1 MYLLRLAALP
11 IAALLAACIS
21 AGSGS
26 AATDVTAIRTAR
38 AEQNRAIVDG
48 NASFWTDDVTVR
60 SGLGALVTGRAA
72 YRERIVANGPSGR
85 RLVYVRMPRSI
96 EIGQRWPLAFETG
109 TWTARL
115 GDIRGQEMM
124 GGRYSAQW
132 VNRDGRWLIRSEVFL
147 ALTCPAS
154 RGPAASA
161 PCFDAGARCGSVRAR
176 RREGSQGERI

>member
-1 MYLLRLAALP
+1 MYPLRLAALP

-26 AATDVTAIRTAR
+26 AAKDVTAIRTAR

-48 NASFWTDDVTVR
+48 NADRIASFWTDDVTVR

-85 RLVYVRMPRSI
+85 RLVYVRMARSI

-115 GDIRGQEMM
+115 GDIRGQEMI

-132 VNRDGRWLIRSEVFL
+132 AKRD
-147 ALTCPAS
+147 
-154 RGPAASA
+154 
-161 PCFDAGARCGSVRAR
+161 
-176 RREGSQGERI
+176 

>member
-48 NASFWTDDVTVR
+48 NADRIASFWTDDVTVR

-85 RLVYVRMPRSI
+85 RPRYVRMAGSI

-109 TWTARL
+109 TWTSRL
-115 GDIRGQEMM
+115 GGSRRPEMRG
-124 GGRYSAQW
+124 
-132 VNRDGRWLIRSEVFL
+132 D
-147 ALTCPAS
+147 PH
-154 RGPAASA
+154 
-161 PCFDAGARCGSVRAR
+161 
-176 RREGSQGERI
+176 

>member
-1 MYLLRLAALP
+1 MHPLRLAALL

-26 AATDVTAIRTAR
+26 AAKDVTAIRTAR

-48 NASFWTDDVTVR
+48 NANRIASFWTDDVTVR

-85 RLVYVRMPRSI
+85 RLVYVRLPRSI
-96 EIGQRWPLAFETG
+96 EISRRWPLAFETG
-109 TWTARL
+109 TWTACL
-115 GDIRGQEMM
+115 GDIRGPEMM

-132 VNRDGRWLIRSEVFL
+132 VKRDGRWLIRSEVFV
-147 ALTCPAS
+147 ALTCQAS
-154 RGPAASA
+154 GCDAAAA
-161 PCFDAGARCGSVRAR
+161 P
-176 RREGSQGERI
+176 